1 MPRGFRDYYIEFTS
15 ITRHT
20 LQVSATSPK
29 KCLEAAEQ
37 AARGEWID
45 GLQVHEAEK
54 PVLIHSPYGSLD
66 FGINED
72 GPFMS
77 GPAPGERPEDP
88 DPKAWLR
95 ELGYRLIADAD
106 AARLP
111 DPSQKIMCPSRT
123 FQVREGTDGKWLYK
137 CDDCGRVSRTGRL
150 HPKPWRNTASHDKT
164 MASAWDMG
172 GAILGGV
179 TRTR

>member
-1 MPRGFRDYYIEFTS
+1 MPRGFRDYYIEYIA

-37 AARGEWID
+37 AAQGEWID
-45 GLQVHEAEK
+45 GLQVHEATK

-77 GPAPGERPEDP
+77 FGTGAEPEDDP

-95 ELGYRLIADAD
+95 ELGKRLIGDAD
-106 AARLP
+106 AARRP
-111 DPSQKIMCPSRT
+111 DPNVKMDCPSRM
-123 FQVREGTDGKWLYK
+123 FDVRIGTDDKKLYR
-137 CDDCGRVSRTGRL
+137 CHDCGRVSRSTRA
-150 HPKPWRNTASHDKT
+150 HCKPWRNTVSHDKT
-164 MASAWDMG
+164 MASAWD
-172 GAILGGV
+172 LG
-179 TRTR
+179 TKPAWW